1 MKNSFYY
8 AAKSALL
15 FTFILLFVA
24 SCSTDSGDD
33 HHDEE
38 EPVGLRVKLN
48 GNVVVEQ
55 DANQT
60 ITGTVSLTAGAS
72 ASFTVLFI
80 SEDGDEFTPEVDEHS
95 ITVVSASTDFTVSN
109 VNSDSA
115 PFGFDLTA
123 SANAADNSTFTITM
137 NHEGAPEFVSLAL
150 PIAVTAN

>member
-15 FTFILLFVA
+15 FSFILLFVA
-24 SCSTDSGDD
+24 SCSTDSDD

-48 GNVVVEQ
+48 GTTVVEQ

-60 ITGTVSLTAGAS
+60 ITGTISLTAGAS

-95 ITVVSASTDFTVSN
+95 ITVVSGSTDFTVSN

-115 PFGFDLTA
+115 PFGFDLAA
-123 SANAADNSTFTITM
+123 SANATDNSTITITM
-137 NHEGAPEFVSLAL
+137 NHEGAPEFVSQAL
-150 PIAVTAN
+150 PVTVSAN